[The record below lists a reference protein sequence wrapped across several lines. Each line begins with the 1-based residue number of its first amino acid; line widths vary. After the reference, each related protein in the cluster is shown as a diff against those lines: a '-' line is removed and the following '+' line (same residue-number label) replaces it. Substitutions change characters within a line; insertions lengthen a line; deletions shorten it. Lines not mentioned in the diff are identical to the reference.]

1 MKEVLQFIEEI
12 ERLKFIPRS
21 GWQYYGIKEP
31 ESVAEHSF
39 LLTFLCLIVG
49 LKLIKS
55 GEDIDLKKLLIM
67 SIIHEIGEVRI
78 GDIHLIA
85 KEYIGHESVEI
96 AERKVAYDLLKNANL
111 DELIEIYDEF
121 LKGETK
127 EAILVRACDKLELL
141 IQAYL
146 YKKIGYTNIDE
157 FFNARKNIEDI
168 EKIEIL
174 DNILREIR
182 RLGL

>member
-1 MKEVLQFIEEI
+1 MKEILEFIEEI

-39 LLTFLCLIVG
+39 LVTFLSLIIG
-49 LKLIKS
+49 LKLIKN
-55 GEDIDLKKLLIM
+55 GENIDLKKLLIM

-78 GDIHLIA
+78 GDIHLVA
-85 KEYIGHESVEI
+85 KEYIGNESVET
-96 AERKVAYDLLKNANL
+96 AEKKVACDLLKKANL
-111 DELIEIYDEF
+111 DELMEIYDEF

-146 YKKIGYTNIDE
+146 YKKIGYTNVDE
-157 FFNARKNIEDI
+157 FFKSHKNVEDI
-168 EKIEIL
+168 KKIEIL
-174 DNILREIR
+174 ENIFEEIR
-182 RLGL
+182 RLRT